1 MYVPNQT
8 IALGTPNV
16 CHVTTKPQLPAYL
29 ADQAGY
35 ISFIRDTGCDEL
47 QGYQNLGAAVC
58 IWLSTYTR
66 NWIGAQYECQ
76 AKGGRLAVLDTPAKY
91 KAVVERL
98 KATQPKPP
106 SLFVNAL
113 VSQSGWQWEGGA
125 SVNNTFWAPGEPSIN
140 NYYSRGMLNSD
151 KGYLLADV
159 NWWDGHYFACQGPP
173 KF

>member
-16 CHVTTKPQLPAYL
+16 CHVTTQPQLPIYL
-29 ADQAGY
+29 VDQAGFS
-35 ISFIRDTGCDEL
+35 SFIRDTGCDEFK
-47 QGYQNLGAAVC
+47 GYQNLGTGC

-76 AKGGRLAVLDTPAKY
+76 VMGGRLAVLDTPAKC

-98 KATQPKPP
+98 NATQPKLP

-113 VSQSGWQWEGGA
+113 VSQSAWQWEGGA
-125 SVNNTFWAPGEPSIN
+125 SVNNTFWALGEPSSSN
-140 NYYSRGMLNSD
+140 NNNRVIMNRD
-151 KGYLLADV
+151 KGYLLDSV
-159 NWWDGHYFACQGPP
+159 DWWAEYHFACQGPP